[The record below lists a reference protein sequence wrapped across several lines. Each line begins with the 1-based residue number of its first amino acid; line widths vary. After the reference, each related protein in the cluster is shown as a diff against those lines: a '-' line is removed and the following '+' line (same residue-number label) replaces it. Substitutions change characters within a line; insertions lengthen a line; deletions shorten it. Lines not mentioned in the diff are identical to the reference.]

1 MIMQMVHN
9 FMKEIFRKEIEYYEN
24 EVLRFNRNYV
34 NGYFYGRGVFYN
46 INRNKKNEGD
56 FVNNLINGNGA
67 IYVGIEIKR

>member
-1 MIMQMVHN
+1 MQMVHN
-9 FMKEIFRKEIEYYEN
+9 FMKEIFRKEKECYEN

-34 NGYFYGRGVFYN
+34 NDFFYGRGAFYN
-46 INRNKKNEGD
+46 INGNKKYEGD